1 MSKCKSFIL
10 NYSGSPRVPGSP
22 NRSSAVRTKSNRTPS
37 PAHEIKKSSPAI
49 SNKLKKP
56 QEIIPQFYF
65 PMGKPSSPPQK
76 LDDTQLKKIK
86 GLFEECKDGL
96 IAKKDFGSV
105 TKAAGLPLYWKCP
118 LFEACSSTDICSYN
132 QFLQV
137 HFYLSFLVTPV
148 YVNFSVL
155 GNI

>member
-1 MSKCKSFIL
+1 
-10 NYSGSPRVPGSP
+10 
-22 NRSSAVRTKSNRTPS
+22 
-37 PAHEIKKSSPAI
+37 
-49 SNKLKKP
+49 
-56 QEIIPQFYF
+56 
-65 PMGKPSSPPQK
+65 MGKPSSPPQK
-76 LDDTQLKKIK
+76 LDDTQLVKIK

-137 HFYLSFLVTPV
+137 ITFFLTFYFSLVIAHV
-148 YVNFSVL
+148 MSAFKKE
-155 GNI
+155 